1 MTEEQ
6 ICEKLQQVLKPG
18 RYRHTLG
25 VADTAERMATVWHV
39 SPAQARLDGLLHD
52 CGKEAGDAL
61 SHGPIGARLA
71 CTDYGVTD
79 EEILSA
85 IACHLT
91 LLKILKDTLD
101 YLKASGKE
109 IDTRSLDTYHYYLHK
124 HNSEN

>member
-39 SPAQARLDGLLHD
+39 SPAQARLAGLLHD

-79 EEILSA
+79 EEILRHRLPYHRQASYEYA
-85 IACHLT
+85 GQ
-91 LLKILKDTLD
+91 D
-101 YLKASGKE
+101 Y
-109 IDTRSLDTYHYYLHK
+109 IHC
-124 HNSEN
+124 

>member
-39 SPAQARLDGLLHD
+39 SPAQARLAGLLHD

-85 IACHLT
+85 IACHT
-91 LLKILKDTLD
+91 TGKPHMSTLD
-101 YLKASGKE
+101 KIIFIADSGRAPE
-109 IDTRSLDTYHYYLHK
+109 AGL
-124 HNSEN
+124 

>member
-39 SPAQARLDGLLHD
+39 SPAQARLAGLLHD

-61 SHGPIGARLA
+61 SHGPIGAGWPARIMASLMKKS
-71 CTDYGVTD
+71 CPP
-79 EEILSA
+79 SPA
-85 IACHLT
+85 IPP
-91 LLKILKDTLD
+91 
-101 YLKASGKE
+101 ASL
-109 IDTRSLDTYHYYLHK
+109 I
-124 HNSEN
+124 